1 MAMMHMS
8 CSDIQAILSSY
19 LDDELAGDSSHGLS
33 ADTTSIIQ
41 VHLADCTGCLDV
53 YMALRVAQA
62 GVSDL
67 AHTTTVA
74 EPLGDLWKTLAAQL
88 EQDKAEPLPCVYDEE
103 YLSAYF
109 DGEISSDDPQFD
121 SFEAHLTTCQQC
133 NPLLAEMGEA
143 SEALKQHSFRLET
156 LAEAHCDAVG
166 MTGRVMTAFKVE
178 SGLEGRADCGQ
189 LSIELLSAFMDGE
202 ISQKERMQVSQHV
215 ETCDICKAHL
225 AAFQEISQGIAGV
238 VVQLENQAPA
248 GIYWS
253 PIAEALQ
260 EDAAKAPVSFS
271 KKYLSGRKRW
281 AVPGSIA
288 AAVLFVLVSLDNTAF
303 QSPPA
308 ELAVSQISA
317 KAQDDSFV
325 AWIPGMSGN
334 QAANDAEGAF
344 LPAVMEES
352 RDVLAPSPAAAPS
365 LASRSYSELPART
378 LSTVPSAEEYLFQV
392 NDSELPGEDLPFVMG
407 ESPQ

>member
-1 MAMMHMS
+1 MTMMHMS

-19 LDDELAGDSSHGLS
+19 LDDELAGDSSRGLS

-41 VHLADCTGCLDV
+41 VHLADCEGCLDV

-67 AHTTTVA
+67 AHTTPVA
-74 EPLGDLWKTLAAQL
+74 EPSGGLWKNLAAQL

-109 DGEISSDDPQFD
+109 DGELASGDAQYEA
-121 SFEAHLTTCQQC
+121 FEAHLTTCQGC
-133 NPLLAEMGEA
+133 NPMLAEMGVA
-143 SEALKQHSFRLET
+143 SEALKQHGFRLEA

-166 MTGRVMTAFKVE
+166 MTGRVMDAFKVE
-178 SGLEGRADCGQ
+178 SGLEGQADCGQ
-189 LSIELLSAFMDGE
+189 LSIELLSAFVDGE
-202 ISQKERMQVSQHV
+202 VSQKERMHVSQHV
-215 ETCDICKAHL
+215 ETCDVCKVHL
-225 AAFQEISQGIAGV
+225 AAFQEISHGIAGV
-238 VVQLENQAPA
+238 AVQLERQAPE
-248 GIYWS
+248 GIYW
-253 PIAEALQ
+253 PTIAEALQ
-260 EDAAKAPVSFS
+260 EDAAKAPVSFF

-288 AAVLFVLVSLDNTAF
+288 AAVLFVLVSLDNTALF
-303 QSPPA
+303 QSPQA
-308 ELAVSQISA
+308 ELAVSQASA

-325 AWIPGMSGN
+325 AWIPGLSGN
-334 QAANDAEGAF
+334 QAAMDAEGAF

-352 RDVLAPSPAAAPS
+352 RNVSAPSPAAPS

-378 LSTVPSAEEYLFQV
+378 LSAVPSAEEYLFHV
-392 NDSELPGEDLPFVMG
+392 NDYELPGEDLPFVMG